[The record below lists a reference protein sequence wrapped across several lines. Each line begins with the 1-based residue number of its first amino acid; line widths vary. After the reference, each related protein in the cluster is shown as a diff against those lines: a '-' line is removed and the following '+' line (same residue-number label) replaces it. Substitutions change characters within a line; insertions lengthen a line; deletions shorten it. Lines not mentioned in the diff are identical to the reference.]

1 MTTGPAHWELLFR
14 GRAVDNQLFMVG
26 VSPARN
32 LAFSYHAYGHS
43 LVADPWGSV
52 LTQLGFE
59 EEVAV
64 VTVDLDRVASV
75 RRQIPILTPP
85 VTE

>member
-14 GRAVDNQLFMVG
+14 ARAVDNQLFMVG
-26 VSPARN
+26 VSPARDLDFN
-32 LAFSYHAYGHS
+32 YHAYGHS

-52 LTQLGFE
+52 LIQLGFE
-59 EEVAV
+59 EEMAI

-85 VTE
+85 GKE